1 MARVV
6 PPMDALRELARVLVD
21 APAFAAC
28 AGRDAYQRAL
38 WHLAVRHSVHLVL
51 AWRVAEDKAGQW
63 HSQCGAAAREALA
76 DASVLE
82 ELQRRELTR
91 LSAAFAHRGIPALL
105 LKGAAWAYSLYARPV
120 LRPRDDTDVLVDQS
134 SRDRA
139 DSLLLSLGY
148 EPAVENVMQLASG
161 QRHYRRVDEQRV
173 VHPLDLHWRVTNPL
187 VFADALPFE
196 RLWARSVAM
205 PIPGART
212 LCDVDGLLLACLH
225 RLAHHGNASELLW
238 LMDIHLLASAITA
251 EQWNEFTREAESG
264 GLRGVCAQSLL
275 SAVTCFG
282 TEIPTDVE
290 AWLHRAAR
298 ELPERV
304 FLGHGVSPL
313 GLLFSDWRAI
323 GTWKGRLRLMKDHVY
338 PARSYM
344 VARYGPR
351 HPWLLPLLYGRRAI
365 GGLRRW
371 VMQGR

>member
-1 MARVV
+1 
-6 PPMDALRELARVLVD
+6 MDKRRELGRVLVD
-21 APAFAAC
+21 DAAFASY
-28 AGRDAYQRAL
+28 AGRDADQRAL
-38 WHLAVRHSVHLVL
+38 WNLAVRHSVHLLL
-51 AWRVAEDKAGQW
+51 AWRIAEDKTGRW
-63 HSQCGAAAREALA
+63 RSQCGAAARETLA
-76 DASVLE
+76 DASVIE

-91 LSAAFAHRGIPALL
+91 LSGAFAHHRIQALL
-105 LKGAAWAYSLYARPV
+105 LKGAAWAYTLYARPL

-134 SRDRA
+134 SRACA

-148 EPAVENVMQLASG
+148 EPAVEHVMELASG
-161 QRHYRRVDEQRV
+161 QRHYRRVDEQGLA
-173 VHPLDLHWRVTNPL
+173 HPLDLHWRVTNPL

-196 RLWARSVAM
+196 HLWARSVAM
-205 PIPGART
+205 SIPGART

-225 RLAHHGNASELLW
+225 RLAHHGNESELLW
-238 LMDIHLLASAITA
+238 LMDIHLLAGAITA
-251 EQWNEFTREAESG
+251 GQWNAFTLEAESG
-264 GLRGVCAQSLL
+264 GLRGICAQSLL
-275 SAVTCFG
+275 SAVACFG
-282 TEIPTDVE
+282 TAIPTDVE
-290 AWLHRAAR
+290 TWLHSAAR

-304 FLGHGVSPL
+304 FLGQGVSPL

-323 GTWKGRLRLMKDHVY
+323 GTWKGRLRLMKDHIY

>member
-1 MARVV
+1 VD
-6 PPMDALRELARVLVD
+6 DA
-21 APAFAAC
+21 AFAAC
-28 AGRDAYQRAL
+28 AGHDHDQRGL
-38 WHLAVRHSVHLVL
+38 WKLAVRDSVHLLL
-51 AWRVAEDKAGQW
+51 AWRIAEDEARRWDDQWRIAG
-63 HSQCGAAAREALA
+63 REALA

-91 LSAAFAHRGIPALL
+91 LSAAFAHRRIQALL

-120 LRPRDDTDVLVDQS
+120 LRPRDDTDLLVDES
-134 SRDRA
+134 SCDRA
-139 DSLLLSLGY
+139 ERLLLSLGY
-148 EPAVENVMQLASG
+148 EPAVEHVMQLASG
-161 QRHYRRVDEQRV
+161 QRHFRRVDEQGV

-187 VFADALPFE
+187 VFADALPFG
-196 RLWARSVAM
+196 RLWERSVAM
-205 PIPGART
+205 IIPGARS

-225 RLAHHGNASELLW
+225 RLAHHGNTSELAW
-238 LMDIHLLASAITA
+238 LMDIHLLATAITA
-251 EQWNEFTREAESG
+251 DQWNEFTREAESG

-275 SAVTCFG
+275 SAVNCFG
-282 TEIPTDVE
+282 TEMPTDVE
-290 AWLHRAAR
+290 TWLHRAAR

-313 GLLFSDWRAI
+313 GLLLSDWRAI
-323 GTWKGRLRLMKDHVY
+323 GTWKGRLRLVKDHVY
-338 PARSYM
+338 PPRSYM

>member
-1 MARVV
+1 
-6 PPMDALRELARVLVD
+6 MDKRRELARVLVD
-21 APAFAAC
+21 DAAFAAC
-28 AGRDAYQRAL
+28 ARRDDDQGAL
-38 WHLAVRHSVHLVL
+38 WTLAVRDSVYLLL
-51 AWRVAEDKAGQW
+51 AWRIVEDRAGLW
-63 HSQCGAAAREALA
+63 HSRWRTAGRKALA
-76 DASVLE
+76 DASALE
-82 ELQRRELTR
+82 ELQLRELTR
-91 LSAAFAHRGIPALL
+91 LSAAFADRGIPALL

-120 LRPRDDTDVLVDQS
+120 LRPRDDTDMLVDHS
-134 SRDRA
+134 NRDRA
-139 DSLLLSLGY
+139 ENLLLWLGY
-148 EPAVENVMQLASG
+148 EPAVENVMQLASA
-161 QRHYRRVDEQRV
+161 QRHYRRIDEQHV

-196 RLWARSVAM
+196 RLWERSVAM
-205 PIPGART
+205 SIPAARA

-225 RLAHHGNASELLW
+225 RLAHHGNDSELLW
-238 LMDIHLLASAITA
+238 LMDIHLLASALTA
-251 EQWNEFTREAESG
+251 EQWNEFTCEAERG

-275 SAVTCFG
+275 SAVSCFG

-290 AWLHRAAR
+290 TWLHRGSC

-313 GLLFSDWRAI
+313 GLLLSDWRAI
-323 GTWKGRLRLMKDHVY
+323 GTWKGRLRLVKDHIY